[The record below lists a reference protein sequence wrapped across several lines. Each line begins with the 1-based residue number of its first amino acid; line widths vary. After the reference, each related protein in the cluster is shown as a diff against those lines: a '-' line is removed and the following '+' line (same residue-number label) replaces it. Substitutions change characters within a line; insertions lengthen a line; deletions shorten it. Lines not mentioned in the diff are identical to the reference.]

1 MVIPGTLWTALF
13 IVLSMLPIWLES
25 SFPGAVWLTPVAGA
39 LLIVLKVWQ
48 VYKPADA
55 PDAPNFEAAPG
66 SVSQSASKTKR
77 VLLG

>member
-13 IVLSMLPIWLES
+13 IVLSMLPIWLEQ

-48 VYKPADA
+48 VYRPTDA
-55 PDAPNFEAAPG
+55 PDAPQFE
-66 SVSQSASKTKR
+66 SASVAESGSRTKR
-77 VLLG
+77 VLFG